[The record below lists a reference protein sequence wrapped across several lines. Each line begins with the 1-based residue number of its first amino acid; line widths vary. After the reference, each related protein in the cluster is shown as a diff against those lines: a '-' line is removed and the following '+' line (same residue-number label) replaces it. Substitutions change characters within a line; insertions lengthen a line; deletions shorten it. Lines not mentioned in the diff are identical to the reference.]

1 MVGKFLWHC
10 YRHDRSVISQIFKMT
25 NHFILVFLK
34 YKHQLIQ
41 IVSLASFAG
50 ISLFCSFHEAA
61 VNILRYAARYQKTL
75 RNKMTRKTLLII
87 SFLKQTTHVKYPF
100 FMVIV
105 YFSFYTKRFW
115 RRIWIKRRKKISESL
130 DRRDNCF
137 RTRPQIY
144 GVLKGPK

>member
-1 MVGKFLWHC
+1 
-10 YRHDRSVISQIFKMT
+10 MT
-25 NHFILVFLK
+25 NSFILVFLK

-61 VNILRYAARYQKTL
+61 VNTLRYAARYQRTL

-100 FMVIV
+100 FYGYRSLFVLYKTILKTDLN
-105 YFSFYTKRFW
+105 YKE
-115 RRIWIKRRKKISESL
+115 KKKSL
-130 DRRDNCF
+130 DHLTEKTIVFVQGRK
-137 RTRPQIY
+137 Y
-144 GVLKGPK
+144 MA